1 MEFPV
6 WLLHAVRSPADLY
19 EKGKPGLTQLL
30 PEPKPVSY
38 THLAEELAN
47 YGEPDFV
54 SFNASKAKVDNYM
67 KKIACLS
74 ALAAVLAFTA
84 GTSVA
89 ATSTVTGGYAQSDA
103 QGQMNKMGGFNLK
116 YRYEEDNS
124 PLGVIG
130 SFTYTEKSRTAS
142 SGDYNKNQY
151 YGITAGPAYRIND
164 WASIYGVVGVGYGKF
179 QTTEYPTY
187 KHDTSDYGF
196 SYGAGLQFNPMENV
210 ALDFSYE
217 QSRIRSVDVGTWIAG
232 VGYRF

>member
-1 MEFPV
+1 
-6 WLLHAVRSPADLY
+6 
-19 EKGKPGLTQLL
+19 
-30 PEPKPVSY
+30 
-38 THLAEELAN
+38 
-47 YGEPDFV
+47 
-54 SFNASKAKVDNYM
+54 M

-74 ALAAVLAFTA
+74 ALAAVLAVSA
-84 GTSVA
+84 GTAVA
-89 ATSTVTGGYAQSDA
+89 ATSTVTGGYAQSDM
-103 QGQMNKMGGFNLK
+103 QGVMNKTNGFNLK
-116 YRYEEDNS
+116 YRYEQDNN

-130 SFTYTEKSRTAS
+130 SFTYTEKDRTENGS
-142 SGDYNKNQY
+142 YNKGQY
-151 YGITAGPAYRIND
+151 YGITAGPAYRLND

>member
-1 MEFPV
+1 
-6 WLLHAVRSPADLY
+6 
-19 EKGKPGLTQLL
+19 
-30 PEPKPVSY
+30 
-38 THLAEELAN
+38 
-47 YGEPDFV
+47 
-54 SFNASKAKVDNYM
+54 M

-74 ALAAVLAFTA
+74 ALAALLAVSA
-84 GTSVA
+84 GSAVA

-103 QGQMNKMGGFNLK
+103 QGVANKTNGFNLK
-116 YRYEEDNS
+116 YRYEQDQN

-130 SFTYTEKSRTAS
+130 SFTYTEKDRTEDGA
-142 SGDYNKNQY
+142 YNKAQY

-179 QTTEYPTY
+179 QQTEAVAKTA
-187 KHDTSDYGF
+187 DTSDYGF

-217 QSRIRSVDVGTWIAG
+217 QSRIRNVDVGTWIAG

>member
-1 MEFPV
+1 
-6 WLLHAVRSPADLY
+6 
-19 EKGKPGLTQLL
+19 
-30 PEPKPVSY
+30 
-38 THLAEELAN
+38 
-47 YGEPDFV
+47 
-54 SFNASKAKVDNYM
+54 
-67 KKIACLS
+67 
-74 ALAAVLAFTA
+74 
-84 GTSVA
+84 
-89 ATSTVTGGYAQSDA
+89 
-103 QGQMNKMGGFNLK
+103 MNKMGGFNLK

-124 PLGVIG
+124 PLGAIG

-164 WASIYGVVGVGYGKF
+164 WASIYGVVGVGYGN

>member
-1 MEFPV
+1 
-6 WLLHAVRSPADLY
+6 
-19 EKGKPGLTQLL
+19 
-30 PEPKPVSY
+30 
-38 THLAEELAN
+38 
-47 YGEPDFV
+47 
-54 SFNASKAKVDNYM
+54 M

-74 ALAAVLAFTA
+74 ALAAVLAVSVGTA
-84 GTSVA
+84 SA

-103 QGQMNKMGGFNLK
+103 QGVQNKMNGFNLK

-130 SFTYTEKSRTAS
+130 SFTYTEKDRFEN
-142 SGDYNKNQY
+142 DNYNKGQY
-151 YGITAGPAYRIND
+151 YGITAGPAYRLND

-179 QTTEYPTY
+179 QQSEDGVKTASN
-187 KHDTSDYGF
+187 SDYGF

>member
-1 MEFPV
+1 
-6 WLLHAVRSPADLY
+6 
-19 EKGKPGLTQLL
+19 
-30 PEPKPVSY
+30 
-38 THLAEELAN
+38 
-47 YGEPDFV
+47 
-54 SFNASKAKVDNYM
+54 M

-74 ALAAVLAFTA
+74 ALAAVLAFSA
-84 GTSVA
+84 GTAVA

-103 QGQMNKMGGFNLK
+103 QGVANKMSGFNLK
-116 YRYEEDNS
+116 YRYEQDDN

-130 SFTYTEKSRTAS
+130 SFTYTEKDRTNGA
-142 SGDYNKNQY
+142 GDYNKGQY
-151 YGITAGPAYRIND
+151 YGITAGPAYRLND

-179 QTTEYPTY
+179 QTTDYPTY

-232 VGYRF
+232 VVTASNHVGENEKSAFRGGFFLPETCIILVKKYRCPDGYSPLFVI